1 MEEYTIG
8 LICLWEVAMH
18 MAEAMLDSIH
28 EYRPI
33 LQSDSST
40 YVLGA
45 IGGHNI
51 VIAYAPPFGLGEGSV
66 AIAAK
71 QLLASFNR
79 LRFVLLIGIA
89 GGVPTEDNDIRLGDV
104 VVSSPSVN
112 SGGMDFYR
120 ANDIAERTYVQYV
133 GTLKKPPVVLT
144 AAVCRLQSQSTTSN
158 ERLWRHLN
166 ASSCRVAYGRS
177 PEALTDRLF
186 EAGYGHR
193 VLWKTCNQCDQNRLK
208 ARPTRPFDGPVVHYG
223 LIASSDQ
230 AIQNGIMRDKIAQ
243 KMGNICF
250 ETEATGLMAHLPC
263 LVIRGISDYADSHK
277 NDAWQKYASAA
288 AAAYAMELV
297 ATISLQQVAET
308 ALIASAMANSG
319 E

>member
-18 MAEAMLDSIH
+18 TAEAMLDSIH

-40 YVLGA
+40 YVLGT

-51 VIAYAPPFGLGEGSV
+51 VIAYAPPLGLGEGSV
-66 AIAAK
+66 TIAAK
-71 QLLASFNR
+71 QLLASFKH

-89 GGVPTEDNDIRLGDV
+89 GGVPTGDNDIRLGDI
-104 VVSSPSVN
+104 VVSSPTVN
-112 SGGMDFYR
+112 SGGMDFYK
-120 ANDIAERTYVQYV
+120 ANDIAGRTCVRYI
-133 GTLKKPPVVLT
+133 GSLKKPPVVLT
-144 AAVCRLQSQSTTSN
+144 TAVCRLQSQSTTSN
-158 ERLWRHLN
+158 ERLWQRLN
-166 ASSCRVAYGRS
+166 APFCRIAYGRN
-177 PEALTDRLF
+177 PEVLTDRLF
-186 EAGYGHR
+186 EAGYGHKA
-193 VLWKTCNQCDQNRLK
+193 LLKTCDRCDENKLK

-230 AIQNGIMRDKIAQ
+230 AIQNGIMRDKLAQ
-243 KMGNICF
+243 EMGIICF
-250 ETEATGLMAHLPC
+250 ETEATGLMTHLPC
-263 LVIRGISDYADSHK
+263 LAIRGISDYADSHQ